1 MEAGPKN
8 LDVQKPLWL
17 LQRLHRREQSPSHV
31 THLGDTPFHLED
43 VQTIPELGRLQLL
56 EDLSGA
62 SYPRQDLLQ
71 LSG

>member
-1 MEAGPKN
+1 MEAGTEN

-17 LQRLHRREQSPSHV
+17 LQRLHRRKQGPSHV
-31 THLGDTPFHLED
+31 THLGDTPFHFKD

-62 SYPRQDLLQ
+62 SYPHQDLLQ
-71 LSG
+71 LSS